1 MAITDT
7 GLVISRPSRNPGLVA
22 GIVAQTSRA
31 FTALAEAVAT
41 RLRTIEAQAKLR
53 RLSDHQLDDI
63 GLSRADVDRR
73 FPDPLFRDPSDSL
86 HRFKDMVGK

>member
-7 GLVISRPSRNPGLVA
+7 GLAISHPSRKLGLIA
-22 GIVAQTSRA
+22 GIAAHFGGVFAA
-31 FTALAEAVAT
+31 FAEAVAT
-41 RLRTIEAQAKLR
+41 RLRAIKARAKLR

-73 FPDPLFRDPSDSL
+73 FPDPLFRDPGDNL